1 MKKQMVRSIAIIAI
15 IAILGALMPTNV
27 VKAANPSNPKFVLTS
42 TQGAVGDEVT
52 VKVNL
57 EEETTFEDLTL
68 VVEYDTI
75 KLQAI
80 SATLGDNMPMIADT
94 AATEVPGKVQ
104 MQACD
109 VEDTFTL
116 PAETVLTINFKIL
129 EGASG
134 ATTLKLLY
142 DTTSTQITTSTVTA
156 IVPITGITLNETE
169 VNLNKG
175 ETKDLVATVEPS
187 NTSEDK
193 TVTWTSSDV
202 TVATVANGKVTA
214 VGVGNAT
221 ITAKAGSKTATCN
234 VTVVSPLE
242 GIELNTSSINLLKNQ
257 SSTLIV
263 KYIPEDTTDN
273 RTVTWS
279 TSDATVATVENGVVK
294 ALKEGMAVITAKV
307 GEYTAAC
314 AVNVTEVPLYS
325 IGLNMQDFELAKGE
339 SKNISVIYNPE
350 DTTDDKNVTWSSS
363 NEDVVSVDE
372 NGKVTAL
379 AVGKAVITAKVG
391 EKTAS
396 VEITVPEVLI
406 EGIELTTDKT
416 EILVGEK
423 TNLVVVT
430 DPAEV
435 TEEVN
440 VKYTS
445 SDESI
450 LTVDENGVVTGIKA
464 GSATVTVTV
473 NDKFSATMAYTVKE
487 ETEEKKSEE
496 ENTNKQ
502 DDETTTSSILPKT
515 GDIAIGA
522 VVFIML
528 ASAIVAI
535 TVIKKN
541 KKESK

>member
-57 EEETTFEDLTL
+57 EEETAFEDLTL
-68 VVEYDTI
+68 VVEYDTT

-156 IVPITGITLNETE
+156 VVPITGITLNETE

-193 TVTWTSSDV
+193 TVTWTSSNE
-202 TVATVANGKVTA
+202 TVATVENGKVTA

-430 DPAEV
+430 DPAKV